1 MDISKL
7 YSKIHELESLVEKI
21 FGNQTIDIQLEDL
34 FVVLN
39 LKEFYKGRVVI
50 NSIKSVLLDEAF
62 CSLAETFA
70 IADVTKLK
78 ERGIIVRI
86 SGEIQSSLD
95 CISRVG
101 RTWDEISEIRHEL
114 ITTSEGISK
123 QEIRVLVGLIIKK
136 REMLSGCIAELLSYF
151 ESIEEILEKVV
162 MLPKHNMLKRIKC
175 PITGEP
181 CSKSSFPEINDVFVG
196 LQFSSEYYNTP
207 NLKEV
212 LTEAL
217 KVNGLKP
224 FFADEHF
231 EPVHISCEI
240 CHKIQKVS
248 ICIFDISDSNPNVMF
263 ELGLACTQGKIAVLL
278 AKQGS
283 PGTKI
288 SDLAG
293 FHRIQYGD
301 LIDCRRLLINYFN
314 DSRAVKECLNSR
326 RGVI

>member
-1 MDISKL
+1 M
-7 YSKIHELESLVEKI
+7 
-21 FGNQTIDIQLEDL
+21 
-34 FVVLN
+34 
-39 LKEFYKGRVVI
+39 
-50 NSIKSVLLDEAF
+50 LLDEAF
-62 CSLAETFA
+62 CSLVETLA
-70 IADVTKLK
+70 IADITKLK

-95 CISRVG
+95 CISRIG
-101 RTWDEISEIRHEL
+101 KTWGEISCIRDEL

-136 REMLSGCIAELLSYF
+136 RELLSGYIAEVLAYF
-151 ESIEEILEKVV
+151 ESIEEILKKVV
-162 MLPKHNMLKRIKC
+162 ILPKHNLFKRIKC
-175 PITGEP
+175 PITGEL
-181 CSKSSFPEINDVFVG
+181 CSKPTDPESNEVFVG
-196 LQFSSEYYNTP
+196 LQFTSEYYNTK

-217 KVNGLKP
+217 GAYGLKP

-283 PGTKI
+283 QGTKI

-314 DSRAVKECLNSR
+314 DSRAVKECLTA
-326 RGVI
+326 GGA